1 MTKAHLQKYGS
12 CVKRSVIP
20 AKPATGASRNPGSR
34 VLDSR
39 FRGNDRK
46 RFAAIAVAGL
56 IFAVEILSSVCAFA
70 QTANLLEQ
78 AKKEGEVVL
87 YSTMPVTLFDVFQKA
102 AKEKYPFLN
111 FQHVYLSSSRQVAR
125 VMLEHRSGKIQAD
138 VLGNSLEG
146 MFYYK
151 EQKVLGKYDSPEA
164 KAMIDGSVD
173 PEHLWF
179 GMTTDFLISAFNTR
193 MLPRGKAPKSYDD
206 YLNAEFKGQMAMN
219 IGVPYALTGMA
230 SLRGE
235 EQARIYLKKLEQQNL
250 RPVEG
255 FTHMTNLLAAG
266 EYPMAIFMQVSK
278 IEDMKKK
285 GGPVDWLPAAPTF
298 ATLSAVGMVQ
308 GPLHPAAARLLVDF
322 FLSSEGQ
329 QALVRA
335 GKIPLRRGVKSPA
348 KSVDELLAGG
358 NIHVIKPEG
367 DYSDSMKLYRQL
379 LGMKS

>member
-1 MTKAHLQKYGS
+1 MRWKKLARPLKKTHHPLSFSLLARGRLSG
-12 CVKRSVIP
+12 
-20 AKPATGASRNPGSR
+20 G
-34 VLDSR
+34 LDSR
-39 FRGNDRK
+39 FRGNDRR
-46 RFAAIAVAGL
+46 RFAAITVAGL
-56 IFAVEILSSVCAFA
+56 LLVAGILFPVCGFA
-70 QTANLLEQ
+70 QTSTLLEQ

-87 YSTMPVTLFDVFQKA
+87 YSTMPVSLFDVFHKA

-151 EQKVLGKYDSPEA
+151 DQKVLGRYDSPEA

-173 PEHLWF
+173 PDRLWF
-179 GMTTDFLISAFNTR
+179 GMTTDFLITGFNTR
-193 MLPRGKAPKSYDD
+193 MLPRAKAPKNYDD
-206 YLNAEFKGQMAMN
+206 YLHPEFKGQMAVN

-235 EQARIYLKKLEQQNL
+235 EQARAYLKKLEPQNI

-285 GGPVDWLPAAPTF
+285 GGPVDWLPATPTF

-308 GPLHPAAARLLVDF
+308 SPLHPAAARLLVDF
-322 FLSSEGQ
+322 FLSPEGQ

-335 GKIPLRRGVKSPA
+335 GKIPLRKGIKSPS

-358 NIHVIKPEG
+358 NIHVIKPQG

>member
-1 MTKAHLQKYGS
+1 MVRDFFPFALSLSKGAKFANPILRKGLPFITALF
-12 CVKRSVIP
+12 CAIP
-20 AKPATGASRNPGSR
+20 
-34 VLDSR
+34 
-39 FRGNDRK
+39 
-46 RFAAIAVAGL
+46 
-56 IFAVEILSSVCAFA
+56 AFA
-70 QTANLLEQ
+70 QSPSLLEQ

-87 YSTMPVTLFDVFQKA
+87 YSTMPVTLFEVFQKA

-111 FQHVYLSSSRQVAR
+111 FQHVYLSSARQVSR
-125 VMLEHRSGKIQAD
+125 VMLEHRAGKIQAD

-164 KAMIDGSVD
+164 NAMIDGAID
-173 PEHLWF
+173 PDRLWF
-179 GMTTDFLISAFNTR
+179 GMTTDLLISAFNGR
-193 MLPRGKAPKSYDD
+193 MWPRGKAPKSYDD
-206 YLNAEFKGQMAMN
+206 YLNPEFKGQMAVN
-219 IGVPYALTGMA
+219 VGVAYALTGMA

-235 EQARIYLKKLEQQNL
+235 EQARAYLKKLEQQNV

-266 EYPMAIFMQVSK
+266 EYPLAIFMQVSK

-285 GGPVDWLPAAPTF
+285 GAPVDWLPAAPTF

-308 GPLHPAAARLLVDF
+308 NPLHPAAARLLVDF
-322 FLSSEGQ
+322 FLSAEGQ

-335 GKIPLRRGVKSPA
+335 GKIPLRKGAKSPA
-348 KSVDELLAGG
+348 KSIDELLASG
-358 NIHVIKPEG
+358 NLHVIKPQG